1 MAPSIRAGRLWSLDP
16 LSTARRLSYFLLERL
31 RYQPSSKL
39 SKEHDKRVRVTY
51 YLNFNYSYAYN
62 YIYYKYGTISDA
74 AFVEDMLEFS
84 GTIINL
90 PYE

>member
-1 MAPSIRAGRLWSLDP
+1 M
-16 LSTARRLSYFLLERL
+16 
-31 RYQPSSKL
+31 
-39 SKEHDKRVRVTY
+39 TY